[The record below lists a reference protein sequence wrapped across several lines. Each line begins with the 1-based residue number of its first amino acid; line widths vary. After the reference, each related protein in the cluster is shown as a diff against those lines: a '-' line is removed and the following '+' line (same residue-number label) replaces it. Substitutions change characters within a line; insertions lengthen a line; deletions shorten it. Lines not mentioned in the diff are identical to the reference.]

1 MNGVGTE
8 HTGGDSVQLRVRARD
23 DRSGLTLEL
32 RTRLRPSDLKRAYEE
47 LLTVKE
53 SLIELFETNP
63 TTLEEMAKVLEP
75 LDRII
80 YKGAFVWVFI
90 EPPDDVA
97 DRTRDVVRRP
107 QRKGRV
113 PVTR

>member
-1 MNGVGTE
+1 MNGLGTE

-23 DRSGLTLEL
+23 DYSGLTLEL

-47 LLTVKE
+47 LLAVKE

-63 TTLEEMAKVLEP
+63 MTLEEMAKVLEP

-80 YKGAFVWVFI
+80 YKGAFIWVSI
-90 EPPDDVA
+90 KSPDDGA
-97 DRTRDVVRRP
+97 DRTQDVVRRP
-107 QRKGRV
+107 QRKDRI
-113 PVTR
+113 PVIR